1 MQSFGRGIMKA
12 TNDELLCEYAVHK
25 SVTKTAK
32 RFSMC
37 VQSVSERLIRLG
49 IRKQPEFSESQKKMI
64 HECYNSGF
72 RRGDGKLES
81 LCLSLGKSKQNVS
94 RYARRNGLSNAKR
107 SVDAKFAK
115 QNGVKVANTFKK
127 QGHPR
132 GTLGMK
138 HTEATKRAI
147 SISSIRMA
155 ANMSKQ
161 RKSEIVLK
169 SMKTREKNGTLHGTN
184 REGCSWKAAW
194 RVIGGKRKYFR
205 SRWEANYARYLEFL
219 KVNGKIED
227 WEHEPKTFWFEKI
240 KRGARSYLPDFRI
253 TENDG
258 SQNYVEVKGWMD
270 ARSKTKIKRMA
281 KYHRDVKLS
290 VVDAKAYE
298 VLRKQCIGLI
308 AGWE

>member
-1 MQSFGRGIMKA
+1 MQTFGRGKMKA
-12 TNDELLCEYAVHK
+12 TNEQLLLEYAIHK
-25 SVTKTAK
+25 NVTQTARK
-32 RFSMC
+32 FSMC

-49 IRKQPEFSESQKKMI
+49 IKQQPEFSELQKKMI
-64 HECYNSGF
+64 HECYSSGF
-72 RRGDGKLES
+72 CRGDGKLES

-94 RYARRNGLSNAKR
+94 RYARRSGLSNASR
-107 SVDAKFAK
+107 NVDAEFAK
-115 QNGVKVANTFKK
+115 QSGVKIANTFKR

-132 GTLGMK
+132 GALGMK
-138 HTEATKRAI
+138 HTEAAKRAI
-147 SISSIRMA
+147 SISSTRLA
-155 ANMSKQ
+155 ASMSKQ

-219 KVNGKIED
+219 KVNGKIKD
-227 WEHEPKTFWFEKI
+227 WEHEPKTFWFESI
-240 KRGARSYLPDFRI
+240 KRGVRSYLPDFRI
-253 TENDG
+253 TENDD

-281 KYHRDVKLS
+281 KYHPEIKLL
-290 VVDAKAYE
+290 VVEAKAYS
-298 VLRKQCIGLI
+298 VLKKQCAGLI
-308 AGWE
+308 AEWE